1 MSTLTSTQ
9 QPIGRKGG
17 FDYGMY
23 GLLVRSQV
31 PLVGPRKTRP
41 GRPDIEFVM
50 ASASLRTPTVQRQ
63 LARSDADDW
72 FHHAALDDG
81 STYLLWTKLSEFWIS
96 ADGRRIACRAFDGT
110 TPETIHTYLVPQAVS
125 CALVKQGIEPLHAT
139 AAVVNGEAVAFLGN
153 CGYGKSSL
161 GAAFL
166 RAGHSLL
173 TDDLLVIS
181 RAGPPSGRLHAHPGP
196 ARVKLFPE
204 IAKRLL
210 GPRRTGVRMNPE
222 THKCIIPL
230 VDGEHCAGAVPLK
243 ALYVLRPP
251 TPTRASRRISIRTL
265 SPRYACLEL
274 IANTFNLII
283 TDRDRLARQFRW
295 AAGLA
300 AAIPVKSLSYPR
312 KLAQVSR
319 LVEIICRDL
328 SR

>member
-1 MSTLTSTQ
+1 MSTLTSAK
-9 QPIGRKGG
+9 QPAGCKGSS
-17 FDYGMY
+17 DYGMY

-31 PLVGPRKTRP
+31 PLVGPQKTRP
-41 GRPDIEFVM
+41 GRPDIELVT
-50 ASASLRTPTVQRQ
+50 APASLRTPTVQRR
-63 LARSDADDW
+63 LTRSDAGDW

-110 TPETIHTYLVPQAVS
+110 TPETFHTYLVPQAVS

-139 AAVVNGEAVAFLGN
+139 AVVVDGEAVAFLGN

-166 RAGHSLL
+166 KAGHPLL
-173 TDDLLVIS
+173 TDDLLVINQ
-181 RAGPPSGRLHAHPGP
+181 ADPPSGRLYAHPGP
-196 ARVKLFPE
+196 ARIKLFPE
-204 IAKRLL
+204 IAARLL
-210 GPRRTGVRMNPE
+210 GPRRARARMNPE
-222 THKCIIPL
+222 TRKFILPL
-230 VDGEHCAGAVPLK
+230 SDVEHCSRTIPLK

-251 TPTRASRRISIRTL
+251 ANRRASRRISIRTL
-265 SPRYACLEL
+265 SPRYACIEL

-283 TDRDRLARQFRW
+283 TDRARLARQLRW
-295 AAGLA
+295 ASGLA

-312 KLAQVSR
+312 NLAQVSR
-319 LVEIICRDL
+319 LVETICRDL